1 MVDKK
6 RIPYDILKN
15 MYEEFFSELRGFERI
30 KMDAELPK
38 WEYED
43 WYDERMDYR
52 KLDYVGAALTYL
64 RLHPKM
70 FNGYTVDL
78 KFAGFDY
85 NLRRDDN

>member
-43 WYDERMDYR
+43 WYD
-52 KLDYVGAALTYL
+52 
-64 RLHPKM
+64 
-70 FNGYTVDL
+70 
-78 KFAGFDY
+78 
-85 NLRRDDN
+85 